1 MDDKNDKDNLYN
13 QDLISENIPF
23 YDRIYDY
30 FYFLLNNKKEINFLI
45 LYLLY
50 ILETIQLIS
59 YGLSEPHISTWKINP
74 SKIQKISDIVGI
86 FRITT
91 LMKNVKFSI
100 YLIIFFLLVIFIF
113 AFCIFLVVQI
123 LFFKSDS
130 KFNITS
136 INIIRNLIYPLSIFF
151 YIPITEL
158 VLLPLKCNSENKIDI
173 VKESIK
179 CWDNLYYIYSILG
192 IISSV
197 LFFICNIFLL
207 NYFFYPFNYHD
218 SSIRIQT
225 SNDNIFLSIKYIFCL
240 RFILVRNEYLSIFIL
255 VIFTLYTIIKEFS
268 QYTFN
273 NNKIE
278 IFIILKYFLSF
289 WTYFI
294 LMFAKFFENTKI
306 NGLIYIFIFGIPF
319 VIICCFLIINKQ
331 NSFYMFN
338 NESLNN
344 LNKYLQETRII
355 IKLITS
361 FIKGDN
367 GNQKEDILLKGI
379 VRLHALK
386 CIREECPLN
395 KFIKNP
401 GNYSF
406 QKQCLFNY
414 MIIYFKLGIKQFPFS
429 KELILYYIQFNLNN
443 RANLNLVKFYISLLE
458 NSNNTNKINYLIFML
473 KKEICNIKSN
483 DTEGDLSNYEHE
495 NKLLNKKFKIFDR
508 K

>member
-130 KFNITS
+130 KFNIAS
-136 INIIRNLIYPLSIFF
+136 INITRNLIYPLSIFF

-218 SSIRIQT
+218 SSIRIET
-225 SNDNIFLSIKYIFCL
+225 SNDNIFLSIKYIL
-240 RFILVRNEYLSIFIL
+240 
-255 VIFTLYTIIKEFS
+255 
-268 QYTFN
+268 
-273 NNKIE
+273 
-278 IFIILKYFLSF
+278 
-289 WTYFI
+289 
-294 LMFAKFFENTKI
+294 
-306 NGLIYIFIFGIPF
+306 
-319 VIICCFLIINKQ
+319 
-331 NSFYMFN
+331 
-338 NESLNN
+338 
-344 LNKYLQETRII
+344 
-355 IKLITS
+355 
-361 FIKGDN
+361 
-367 GNQKEDILLKGI
+367 
-379 VRLHALK
+379 
-386 CIREECPLN
+386 
-395 KFIKNP
+395 
-401 GNYSF
+401 
-406 QKQCLFNY
+406 
-414 MIIYFKLGIKQFPFS
+414 
-429 KELILYYIQFNLNN
+429 
-443 RANLNLVKFYISLLE
+443 
-458 NSNNTNKINYLIFML
+458 
-473 KKEICNIKSN
+473 
-483 DTEGDLSNYEHE
+483 
-495 NKLLNKKFKIFDR
+495 
-508 K
+508 